1 MSSILASLKAIA
13 ALVGSAATAALGIL
27 PPDQYKWLA
36 VVCAV
41 CTAVATY
48 AVPNIPADVSKPSGR
63 HVAP

>member
-1 MSSILASLKAIA
+1 MNNVLASLKAIA

-27 PPDQYKWLA
+27 PPEQYKWLA

-48 AVPNIPADVSKPSGR
+48 AVPNIPASTSTGKHS
-63 HVAP
+63 A